1 MLSCTAR
8 VWVVKRLL
16 LFNMIVCVCN
26 NITESQIRDNP
37 LLLDSCA
44 TECATCE
51 DLVVELRLELS
62 GVGGSNA
69 QVGKSREP
77 FEIGAHIF

>member
-1 MLSCTAR
+1 MAK

-26 NITESQIRDNP
+26 NISESQIRDNP

-44 TECATCE
+44 TECATCSE
-51 DLVVELRLELS
+51 QVECLRSELNYW

-69 QVGKSREP
+69 QVSKSQDL
-77 FEIGAHIF
+77 FEIRAHIF